1 MILDSTKLKLDL
13 LLGEVYDVQVK
24 SGTFI
29 AVIRHLLEGQ
39 PVAKN
44 RMTTLNSFLELAE
57 HFAEVKLEKMAMDI
71 QDCLND
77 VVNANENLT
86 ANNSPEQ
93 KSA

>member
-1 MILDSTKLKLDL
+1 MKLKLDL
-13 LLGEVYDVQVK
+13 LINEVYDIQIPFD
-24 SGTFI
+24 TFL

-44 RMTTLNSFLELAE
+44 RMTTLNSLLELAE

-77 VVNANENLT
+77 VLKAMPDDNLT
-86 ANNSPEQ
+86 A
-93 KSA
+93 K